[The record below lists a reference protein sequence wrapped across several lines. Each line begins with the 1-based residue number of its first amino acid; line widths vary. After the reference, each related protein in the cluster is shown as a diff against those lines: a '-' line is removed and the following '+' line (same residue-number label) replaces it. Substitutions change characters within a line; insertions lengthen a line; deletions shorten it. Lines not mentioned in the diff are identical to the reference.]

1 MTVMEQALEVA
12 LYLTVAAD
20 AALEVGASGDA
31 LRRDDCRPLQD
42 QAPVEQVGAKAL
54 IEKPLLGLP
63 LDQDEPPLHR
73 AHRGRP
79 PSTFLSHSSPS
90 EYSCFHSA
98 SADSS
103 RRPKVDSPFTRSTTI
118 TSPASN

>member
-1 MTVMEQALEVA
+1 MVRIRMPLASQIDAPVGGSVPMRLALA
-12 LYLTVAAD
+12 VAAD

-31 LRRDDCRPLQD
+31 LRRDDRGSLQD
-42 QAPVEQVGAKAL
+42 QPLGEQVGGEAF
-54 IEKPLLGLP
+54 IDIPLLGLP

-90 EYSCFHSA
+90 ELLL
-98 SADSS
+98 
-103 RRPKVDSPFTRSTTI
+103 SPLSECRLVEA
-118 TSPASN
+118 PE